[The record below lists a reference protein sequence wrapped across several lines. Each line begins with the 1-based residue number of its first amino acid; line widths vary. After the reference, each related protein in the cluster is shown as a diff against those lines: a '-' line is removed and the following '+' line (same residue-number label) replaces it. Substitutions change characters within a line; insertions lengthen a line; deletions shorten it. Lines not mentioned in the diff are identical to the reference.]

1 MISKKIFAFIL
12 SLISCVSAGESLT
25 PPAVEPIPIV
35 EITYDDEL
43 LPEEDIR
50 LIALV
55 TMAEAEGEPERG
67 QRLVIDTV
75 LNRIDD
81 PCWPDTASGVIY
93 QKSQFTSM
101 SNGRVERCKVTDELC
116 QLVKEELHERL
127 DSKVV
132 YFRTGRYS
140 SYGTPA
146 FKCGNHYFS
155 YK

>member
-1 MISKKIFAFIL
+1 MKEKIFASIL
-12 SLISCVSAGESLT
+12 SLLACVSSGESVVA
-25 PPAVEPIPIV
+25 PVIEPAPIV
-35 EITYDDEL
+35 EIVYDDEI

-75 LNRIDD
+75 LNRMDD

-93 QKSQFTSM
+93 QKNQFTSM
-101 SNGRVERCKVTDELC
+101 SNGRVKRCKVTEELC
-116 QLVKEELHERL
+116 QLVREELHERQ
-127 DSKVV
+127 DSRVV

>member
-1 MISKKIFAFIL
+1 MKKIFSFVL
-12 SLISCVSAGESLT
+12 SLITCLSASESIVSTVS
-25 PPAVEPIPIV
+25 EPIPIV
-35 EITYDDEL
+35 DIVYDDEI

-55 TMAEAEGEPERG
+55 TMAEAEGEPEKG

-75 LNRIDD
+75 LNRMDD
-81 PCWPDTASGVIY
+81 TYWPDTASGVIY
-93 QKSQFTSM
+93 QKNQFTSM
-101 SNGRVERCKVTDELC
+101 SNGRAERCKVTEKMC
-116 QLVKEELHERL
+116 QLVREELHERQ
-127 DSKVV
+127 DYKVV

>member
-1 MISKKIFAFIL
+1 MKKIFSFVL
-12 SLISCVSAGESLT
+12 SLITCLSASESIVSTVS
-25 PPAVEPIPIV
+25 EPIPIV
-35 EITYDDEL
+35 DIVYDDEI

-55 TMAEAEGEPERG
+55 TMAEAKGEPERG

-75 LNRIDD
+75 LNRMDD

-93 QKSQFTSM
+93 QKNQFTSM
-101 SNGRVERCKVTDELC
+101 SNGRAKRCKVTEELC
-116 QLVKEELHERL
+116 QLVREELHERQ
-127 DSKVV
+127 DSRVV